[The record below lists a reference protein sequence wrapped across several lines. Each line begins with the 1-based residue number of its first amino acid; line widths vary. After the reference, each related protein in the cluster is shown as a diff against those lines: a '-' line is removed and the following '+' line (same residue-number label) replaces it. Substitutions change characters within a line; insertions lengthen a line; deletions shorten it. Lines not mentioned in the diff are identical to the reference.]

1 MKTTMNNSVL
11 KPRKLHNTEKCFKSF
26 SFWNIR
32 NTNDDILDALID
44 EKQGKDLESSAFDNV
59 ETHLARI
66 SGLQLHLNAIQ
77 FSLEPILRACVHHL
91 HPHSR

>member
-11 KPRKLHNTEKCFKSF
+11 KPRKLHNTEKCFSF
-26 SFWNIR
+26 FLFWNIR
-32 NTNDDILDALID
+32 NTKDDILDD
-44 EKQGKDLESSAFDNV
+44 EKQRKDLESSAFDNI